1 MAKLS
6 ARSSPPASPAGA
18 ALPARG
24 AAGACTPR
32 FMSGGAAW
40 TATVHPAADKASANA
55 NRREGTAAGSS
66 GEPERRDTVR
76 PAGGAQG
83 RGPGRGDRSALP
95 SEVVGRA
102 AGLSRAPAE
111 ATRAAKSGCVW
122 GRTARN
128 GGTYRI
134 SSARSSWCT
143 REPRRTT
150 SRKLEERAESF
161 PWGGGSPR
169 PPCRPLHSSRGWR
182 RSVPGAGQLRLG

>member
-55 NRREGTAAGSS
+55 NRREGTAAGST
-66 GEPERRDTVR
+66 GEPERRDAVR

-83 RGPGRGDRSALP
+83 RGPGRGDRSALSP
-95 SEVVGRA
+95 EVVGPA
-102 AGLSRAPAE
+102 AGLPRRRLRAPRIVGAFGVVRRG
-111 ATRAAKSGCVW
+111 TG
-122 GRTARN
+122 GLTA
-128 GGTYRI
+128 YLQ
-134 SSARSSWCT
+134 
-143 REPRRTT
+143 PD
-150 SRKLEERAESF
+150 L
-161 PWGGGSPR
+161 
-169 PPCRPLHSSRGWR
+169 
-182 RSVPGAGQLRLG
+182 PGAPVSHAAPRVVS

>member
-18 ALPARG
+18 ALPPRG
-24 AAGACTPR
+24 AAGAYTSR

-40 TATVHPAADKASANA
+40 TATIPPAADKASANA

-66 GEPERRDTVR
+66 GEPGRGRAVR
-76 PAGGAQG
+76 PAGGVQG

-95 SEVVGRA
+95 PEVVGPA
-102 AGLSRAPAE
+102 AGLPRVPTE
-111 ATRAAKSGCVW
+111 VTRAAKSGCVW
-122 GRTARN
+122 GRTARS

-169 PPCRPLHSSRGWR
+169 PPPRSPAQPPAGGAAACRARG
-182 RSVPGAGQLRLG
+182 S